1 MLIRQIK
8 QAFNEAIVKLCYSLF
23 IIKNILKGDVIYMIL
38 VYVTALQK
46 GLITFSTGVPS
57 VMKRKVADM
66 LIAMDLEFLIDDPA
80 YLPVVT
86 PLV

>member
-1 MLIRQIK
+1 MKQIK
-8 QAFNEAIVKLCYSLF
+8 KVFNEVIVKLCYSLF
-23 IIKNILKGDVIYMIL
+23 IIKNILKGDVIYMVL

-46 GLITFSTGVPS
+46 GLITFSKGVPD

-80 YLPVVT
+80 FLPQS
-86 PLV
+86 